1 MHECVKCG
9 GRDDLVEQDVGIPS
23 HYCPDYPPEEE
34 YAIGVKEAA
43 KEGTVLMCSLCVRY
57 EKHRTLIKLFRQ
69 IIREEIRALMP

>member
-23 HYCPDYPPEEE
+23 HYCPDYPTEEE

-43 KEGTVLMCSLCVRY
+43 KEGDCPYVFSMCAL
-57 EKHRTLIKLFRQ
+57 
-69 IIREEIRALMP
+69 RETPHIDQAFPPDYPRGD